1 MSSLQRNIITGHNEI
16 NMKIIITESKLGKLG
31 INWLNDNFGDL
42 ELYETERYENVIFF
56 MKDGKIIFT
65 YNKKDES
72 VTISYN
78 EIWNFFESYF
88 SMKYE
93 QIQDL
98 TKLWV
103 MSRYNLEVSVV
114 YPANAGQEN
123 NSWKNITN

>member
-1 MSSLQRNIITGHNEI
+1 
-16 NMKIIITESKLGKLG
+16 MKILITESKLERVV
-31 INWLNDNFGDL
+31 INWLNDNYGDL
-42 ELYETERYENVIFF
+42 ESYETERYENLTYFMKDLIFF
-56 MKDGKIIFT
+56 MKDDKVIFT
-65 YNKKDES
+65 YNKKDGS

-78 EIWNFFESYF
+78 EIWTFFESYF

-103 MSRYNLEVSVV
+103 MSRYNLEVSEV
-114 YPANAGQEN
+114 YPANAGLEN

>member
-1 MSSLQRNIITGHNEI
+1 
-16 NMKIIITESKLGKLG
+16 MKIIITESKLGKLG

-78 EIWNFFESYF
+78 QIWNFFESYF